1 MGKKDKKTEEKDSV
15 EEQLRIVTKELQYEK
30 EISEQTSKDKAKIQ
44 RDHDNEKQLRHTESI
59 KHQAEKNELEFKLMK
74 MQEDNHVLESGS
86 DSGSENELEEEN
98 TELKAENQELKSR
111 IYELEQANKKLE
123 KEF

>member
-1 MGKKDKKTEEKDSV
+1 MGKKDKKTEDKDSV
-15 EEQLRIVTKELQYEK
+15 ANQLEIVTKELQYEK

-44 RDHDNEKQLRHTESI
+44 RDYENEKKLRHADSI
-59 KHQAEKNELEFKLMK
+59 RHQKEKNELEFKLMQH
-74 MQEDNHVLESGS
+74 QEVNNMDESGS
-86 DSGSENELEEEN
+86 DSDSDNELEEEN
-98 TELKAENQELKSR
+98 EELKAENQELKSR

>member
-44 RDHDNEKQLRHTESI
+44 RDHDNEK
-59 KHQAEKNELEFKLMK
+59 
-74 MQEDNHVLESGS
+74 
-86 DSGSENELEEEN
+86 
-98 TELKAENQELKSR
+98 
-111 IYELEQANKKLE
+111 
-123 KEF
+123 